1 MEYLLDI
8 VLTLLLSLAALV
20 VAFPLAFLIF
30 ILVYGDKGREDPSQ
44 PPRSRW
50 QLLKIFFCK
59 ALPRMF
65 AVLVL
70 RKPLTEE
77 EKRYER
83 LQATYRKAAQ
93 ASEAPEMPE
102 APEPPE
108 TSEIPEI
115 PDVPEAARPAPVP
128 ERQPEPERLTAEP
141 SRPVRSG
148 PSRYEQWLRQRRRRK
163 DKTDA

>member
-20 VAFPLAFLIF
+20 VAFPLALLIF

-59 ALPRMF
+59 TLPRMF

-83 LQATYRKAAQ
+83 LQASYRKAAQ
-93 ASEAPEMPE
+93 ASEAPE
-102 APEPPE
+102 
-108 TSEIPEI
+108 TPEI
-115 PDVPEAARPAPVP
+115 PDMPEAARPAPVP
-128 ERQPEPERLTAEP
+128 ERRPEPERLTAEP